1 MSAPIFHTSLFTDC
15 YPSDYRGLKKRIG
28 EIRRAHEGL
37 QDGLKHPNDSEGPT
51 GPNTSVPASPSSVVT
66 RREFPS
72 SSAKPDDGYLK
83 APDRPMFNRMPSQ
96 GAVSKVTGRT
106 KRSLRGMSQRLVLY

>member
-1 MSAPIFHTSLFTDC
+1 MSAPISRTSLLTNR
-15 YPSDYRGLKKRIG
+15 YLSDYRGLKKRIG

-37 QDGLKHPNDSEGPT
+37 EDGLKHPNDSEGAT
-51 GPNTSVPASPSSVVT
+51 GANTSVPASPSSVVT

-96 GAVSKVTGRT
+96 GTIGKVTGRT
-106 KRSLRGMSQRLVLY
+106 KKSLRGTSQTFVLY